1 MSIKSFITKKALQ
14 MRGVS
19 SDQAENI
26 ATQLENNPELVE
38 AMKALESNKE
48 VKDLFENIQK
58 EVEAKKKAGT
68 PEMYA
73 SVLVMGKYKTQII
86 KHREILEPIMRLM
99 QK

>member
-38 AMKALESNKE
+38 AMKALESN
-48 VKDLFENIQK
+48 QK
-58 EVEAKKKAGT
+58 CT
-68 PEMYA
+68 PQ
-73 SVLVMGKYKTQII
+73 SW
-86 KHREILEPIMRLM
+86 
-99 QK
+99 